1 MYNLRRNSQEGMN
14 SMNCRYCGFEL
25 REGARFCSRCGN
37 PVEKKQ
43 GLCEKCGTANDPNA
57 LYCQECGTRLKQ
69 IDYADIGRQNSSEQK
84 EEARAAG
91 TGWNTASSDMA
102 NANTPCTNA
111 TGEDA
116 PRENMAGGNTA
127 NADMAD
133 GNAQAQDATN
143 VNAENAHKEEANT
156 ANASAANPA
165 NSYVASATG
174 AGTATSGTRSWDN
187 NRALKK
193 ITMSTFYKGLPRM
206 TLSRE
211 ACNVTLYANRL
222 EVTTILG
229 GVGKGLFAAGKKR
242 VFEKEQVS
250 SCAYIEALGG
260 ILGAVKFAL
269 NNGEV
274 YSFTASFP
282 GEKGKFDCREMVNL
296 IRMNFRLK

>member
-43 GLCEKCGTANDPNA
+43 GLCEKCGTENDPNA

-69 IDYADIGRQNSSEQK
+69 IDYADVGRQNSSEQK
-84 EEARAAG
+84 E
-91 TGWNTASSDMA
+91 
-102 NANTPCTNA
+102 
-111 TGEDA
+111 DA
-116 PRENMAGGNTA
+116 LRENVAGGNTA

-165 NSYVASATG
+165 NSHVVSATG

-193 ITMSTFYKGLPRM
+193 ITMSTFYKGLPRV

-242 VFEKEQVS
+242 VFEKGQVS

-260 ILGAVKFAL
+260 MLGTVKFEL